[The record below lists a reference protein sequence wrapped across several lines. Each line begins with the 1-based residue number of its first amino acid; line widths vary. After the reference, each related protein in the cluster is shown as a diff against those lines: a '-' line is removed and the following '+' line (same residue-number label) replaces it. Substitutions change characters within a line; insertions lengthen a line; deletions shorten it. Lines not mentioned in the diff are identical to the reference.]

1 MDGVRGARSFGEEL
15 RRLRSERGI
24 SLTALARSI
33 HYSKGYLSKIENG
46 GKPPTPDV
54 ARRCDEALEAGGA
67 LLRLVADVPPARRPP
82 SPSPS
87 ASAAPSSSPP
97 SPLSPLSPLSPSS
110 SSSPVSQR
118 LPDPA
123 DAVCP
128 YRGLAAFGPEHAQWF
143 FGRERATA
151 ELVGRL
157 AERIGS
163 GPLAVVA
170 SSGAGKSS
178 LLRAGLVPALR
189 RGALPVEGSSGWPVV
204 VCTPTAH
211 PLKELL
217 RCVTGALGTGITV
230 TPESLPARPEG
241 LAEVLRPVLGT
252 RRLVLLVD
260 QFEETFTLCADEA
273 ERRAFVAAL
282 SALAIPRAS
291 PGGPDS
297 GPGGEPPP
305 AAVVLG
311 VRADFSGRCLDHP
324 ELAAVFSHGLFA
336 LGPMTGAELRESIT
350 LPARRAGLTLE
361 PGLVGLLLRDV
372 GVGGVGRGVGPDD
385 LAPASPGA
393 LPLLA
398 HALLVTWQQRTGS
411 TLTVTGYETTGGIHG
426 AIARTAEA
434 VFTRLR
440 PAEQAMARRVLVRL
454 VQVGAGDGGAEAGG
468 GDAAT
473 RRRASR
479 GLLLEQS
486 PDRRAV
492 ETALDAFVRA
502 RLVTVDSDTVEITHE
517 ALLRAWPRLRGW
529 IGTNR
534 AGLLIHQQL
543 AEAAAEWVREDRDP
557 GLLYRG
563 TRLAAVRE
571 WAEQA
576 DGREE
581 LGAYEREFL
590 DASRAQEVAGREA
603 QRRRIRTHRR
613 LLVLLGALLVLA
625 LLAGGTAFHQ
635 RSRAVDERRVAQS
648 QAMAVRS
655 GALASGQPEA
665 SMRLAA
671 EAYRTAPT
679 TEARGALLST
689 QAQHFAGR
697 LAGHTGP
704 VNSVA
709 FSPDDALLASAS
721 SDGTVR
727 LWGGA
732 GHRRA
737 VDTLTGHGGPV
748 LSVAFSPD
756 GRLIASAGADGTVRL
771 WRTADRQPAGA
782 LLGHGGAVRS
792 VAFGPDGR
800 TLVSGGADRTVRVWD
815 VPARRVRSTLRGH
828 RDTVYAV
835 AVSPDGRRVASGGS
849 DRTVRLW
856 DVAGSGRPFTLRGH
870 TDGVLGLAFSPDGR
884 SVASGGADRTV
895 RLWDVRR
902 HRARATLTGH
912 GDDVNAVA
920 FGADG
925 ATVVSAGGEG
935 AAKVWDTASHRV
947 TATPAGHTDYV
958 LGVAVSGSNLVA
970 TAGFDQT
977 VVLWDLDRSAL
988 TARPFAEVWQSAVAP
1003 EGRIVASASVDRT
1016 VKLWDAR
1023 RRAPLAALTGHTG
1036 SVFGVTFSPDGHL
1049 LASASADRT
1058 VKLWDVRRRRLL
1070 TTLTGHTGS
1079 VFGVTF
1085 SPDGHLLASASADRT
1100 VKLWDVRRRR
1110 LLTTLTGH
1118 QDFANAVV
1126 FSPDGGT
1133 LAAGGDDLTVR
1144 LWDVAARRAR
1154 GVLRGHS
1161 GSVRGVAY
1169 SRDGRTLASSGN
1181 DGTVRLWDTARNRQ
1195 SAVLTGHSGAVR
1207 AVAFDPGGAAGGGA
1221 TLASSGS
1228 DGTVRLWDTARHRL
1242 TATLTGHSG
1251 AVWGVVFDPRT
1262 RTVVSSSNDGTVR
1275 LWNTDVAAVSRS
1287 VSRFLSH
1294 RETSESSTDAG
1305 RAPQSRRA
1313 GPSGSN
1319 R

>member
-1 MDGVRGARSFGEEL
+1 MPGMDGVRGACSFGEEL
-15 RRLRSERGI
+15 RRLRGERGI

-54 ARRCDEALEAGGA
+54 ARRCDEALDAGGA
-67 LLRLVADVPPARRPP
+67 LLRLVADVPAARRPP
-82 SPSPS
+82 
-87 ASAAPSSSPP
+87 APSSSSAAAPAA
-97 SPLSPLSPLSPSS
+97 
-110 SSSPVSQR
+110 Q
-118 LPDPA
+118 LPHPA

-128 YRGLAAFGPEHAQWF
+128 YRGLAAFGPEHARWF

-157 AERIGS
+157 AERAGT

-189 RGALPVEGSSGWPVV
+189 RGALPVEGSSGWPVA

-217 RCVTGALGTGITV
+217 RCVTEALGSGPAV
-230 TPESLPARPEG
+230 SPESLRTRPGG
-241 LAEVLRPVLGT
+241 LADAVRTLLST

-273 ERRAFVAAL
+273 ERRAFVAVL
-282 SALAIPRAS
+282 SALAVPADTD
-291 PGGPDS
+291 GDDV
-297 GPGGEPPP
+297 PPP
-305 AAVVLG
+305 GVVVLG

-361 PGLVGLLLRDV
+361 AGLVGLLLRDV
-372 GVGGVGRGVGPDD
+372 GAAGTGRGDGQDD

-398 HALLVTWQQRTGS
+398 HALLVTWQQRTDR
-411 TLTVTGYETTGGIHG
+411 TLTVAGYETTGGIHG

-440 PAEQAMARRVLVRL
+440 PAEQEMARRVLVRL
-454 VQVGAGDGGAEAGG
+454 VQVGAGDGGGDGG
-468 GDAAT
+468 GDSDAAT

-479 GLLLEQS
+479 ERLLEQL
-486 PDRRAV
+486 PDRHAV

-502 RLVTVDSDTVEITHE
+502 RLVTVDRDAVEITHE

-543 AEAAAEWVREDRDP
+543 AEAAAEWVREGRDP

-571 WAEQA
+571 WAEQT
-576 DGREE
+576 DGRAG
-581 LGAYEREFL
+581 LGPYEHEFL
-590 DASRAQEVAGREA
+590 DASRAQEVAGKEA
-603 QRRRIRTHRR
+603 QRRRVRTHRR

-689 QAQHFAGR
+689 QAQYFAGR
-697 LAGHTGP
+697 LVGHTGP

-709 FSPDDALLASAS
+709 FSPDDRLLASAS

-732 GHRRA
+732 DHRRA

-771 WRTADRQPAGA
+771 WGAADRHPAGT

-792 VAFGPDGR
+792 VSFGPGGR
-800 TLVSGGADRTVRVWD
+800 TLASGGADRTVRVWD
-815 VPARRVRSTLRGH
+815 VPRRRALATLRGH
-828 RDTVYAV
+828 RDSVHEV
-835 AVSPDGRRVASGGS
+835 
-849 DRTVRLW
+849 
-856 DVAGSGRPFTLRGH
+856 
-870 TDGVLGLAFSPDGR
+870 AFSPDGR
-884 SVASGGADRTV
+884 SVASGSADRTVRIWDAAGRGTPVTLRGHSDSVLGIAFSPDGRGIASGGADRTV
-895 RLWDVRR
+895 RLWDVR
-902 HRARATLTGH
+902 HRRAEATLTGH
-912 GDDVNAVA
+912 SDDVNAVA
-920 FGADG
+920 YGADG

-935 AAKVWDTASHRV
+935 VAKVWDTASHRV
-947 TATPAGHTDYV
+947 TAAPAGHTDYA
-958 LGVAVSGSNLVA
+958 LGAAVSGGNLVA
-970 TAGFDQT
+970 TAGFDQS
-977 VVLWDLDRSAL
+977 VVLWDLDRAAL
-988 TARPFAEVWQSAVAP
+988 TARPFAEAWQSAVAP
-1003 EGRIVASASVDRT
+1003 DGRVVASASVDRT
-1016 VKLWDAR
+1016 VKVWDVR
-1023 RRAPLAALTGHTG
+1023 RHRPLTTLTGHTG
-1036 SVFGVTFSPDGHL
+1036 SVFGVAFSPDGHL

-1058 VKLWDVRRRRLL
+1058 VKLWDIRRHRPL

-1079 VFGVTF
+1079 VFGVAF

-1100 VKLWDVRRRR
+1100 VKLWDIRRHR

-1126 FSPDGGT
+1126 FSPDGRT

-1144 LWDVAARRAR
+1144 LWDVADHRAR
-1154 GVLRGHS
+1154 GVLRGHT

-1181 DGTVRLWDTARNRQ
+1181 DGTVRLWDPVRRRPTAT
-1195 SAVLTGHSGAVR
+1195 LTGHSGAVR
-1207 AVAFDPGGAAGGGA
+1207 AVAFDPGARTGPAGGGGM
-1221 TLASSGS
+1221 LASSGS
-1228 DGTVRLWDTARHRL
+1228 DGTVRLWDTTRHRL
-1242 TATLTGHSG
+1242 TATLTGHTG
-1251 AVWGVVFDPRT
+1251 AVWGVAFDPRT
-1262 RTVVSSSNDGTVR
+1262 RAVVSSSNDGTVR
-1275 LWNTDVAAVSRS
+1275 LWNTDVRAVSRS

-1294 RETSESSTDAG
+1294 QETAESSTAAG
-1305 RAPQSRRA
+1305 STPQARRA
-1313 GPSGSN
+1313 GPNGLN
-1319 R
+1319 PANTTNPVKPREATGRTPDGT

>member
-1 MDGVRGARSFGEEL
+1 MDGVRGACSFGEEL

-54 ARRCDEALEAGGA
+54 ARRCDEALGAGGS
-67 LLRLVADVPPARRPP
+67 LVRLVADVPPARRPL
-82 SPSPS
+82 
-87 ASAAPSSSPP
+87 PP
-97 SPLSPLSPLSPSS
+97 
-110 SSSPVSQR
+110 Q
-118 LPDPA
+118 LPGPA

-157 AERIGS
+157 AERAGN

-217 RCVTGALGTGITV
+217 RCVTEVLGAGV
-230 TPESLPARPEG
+230 EVSPESLRVRP
-241 LAEVLRPVLGT
+241 
-252 RRLVLLVD
+252 RRLADAVRPLLAAGPGRLMLLVD

-273 ERRAFVAAL
+273 ERRAFVAVL
-282 SALAIPRAS
+282 SALATPAEGDDDRP
-291 PGGPDS
+291 PGV
-297 GPGGEPPP
+297 
-305 AAVVLG
+305 VVLG

-350 LPARRAGLTLE
+350 LPAQRAGLTLE

-372 GVGGVGRGVGPDD
+372 GARSTGQGSPDD
-385 LAPASPGA
+385 LTAASPGA

-398 HALLVTWQQRTGS
+398 HALLVTWQQRTDH
-411 TLTVTGYETTGGIHG
+411 TLTVAGYETTGGIHG

-434 VFTRLR
+434 VFTRLQ
-440 PAEQAMARRVLVRL
+440 PAEQEMARRVLVRL
-454 VQVGAGDGGAEAGG
+454 VQVGAGVAGG
-468 GDAAT
+468 NGGGDSDAAT
-473 RRRASR
+473 RRRASLE
-479 GLLLEQS
+479 LLLEQL
-486 PDRRAV
+486 PDRRGV
-492 ETALDAFVRA
+492 EAALDAFVRA
-502 RLVTVDSDTVEITHE
+502 RLVTADSDAVEITHE

-529 IGTNR
+529 IGTDR

-543 AEAAAEWVREDRDP
+543 AEAAAEWVRAGRDP

-563 TRLAAVRE
+563 TRLAAVQE
-571 WAEQA
+571 WAEQT
-576 DGREE
+576 DGRTD
-581 LGAYEREFL
+581 LGPYETDFL
-590 DASRAQEVAGREA
+590 DASRAQEVAGHQAE
-603 QRRRIRTHRR
+603 RRRVRTRRR
-613 LLVLLGALLVLA
+613 LLVLLVALLVLA
-625 LLAGGTAFHQ
+625 LLGGATAFHQ
-635 RSRAVDERRVAQS
+635 RSRAIDERRVAQS

-689 QAQHFAGR
+689 QARYFAGR
-697 LAGHTGP
+697 LGGHTGP
-704 VNSVA
+704 VNGVA
-709 FSPDDALLASAS
+709 FSPDDKLLASAS
-721 SDGTVR
+721 SDSTVR

-732 GHRRA
+732 DHRSP

-748 LSVAFSPD
+748 IAVAFSPD
-756 GRLIASAGADGTVRL
+756 GRLIASAGSDGTVRL
-771 WRTADRQPAGA
+771 WGVADRQPAGT

-792 VAFGPDGR
+792 VAFGPG
-800 TLVSGGADRTVRVWD
+800 
-815 VPARRVRSTLRGH
+815 
-828 RDTVYAV
+828 
-835 AVSPDGRRVASGGS
+835 
-849 DRTVRLW
+849 
-856 DVAGSGRPFTLRGH
+856 
-870 TDGVLGLAFSPDGR
+870 GR
-884 SVASGGADRTV
+884 SLVSGGADRTV
-895 RLWDVRR
+895 RLWDVPRR
-902 HRARATLTGH
+902 RVRATLRGHSDSVHGVAFSADGRSVVSGALDRTVRIWDVAARSVRATLRGHSDGVLGVAFSPDGRSAASGSADRTVKIWDVRRQRIRATLTGH
-912 GDDVNAVA
+912 SDDVNAVA
-920 FGADG
+920 YGADG
-925 ATVVSAGGEG
+925 ASVVSAGGDG

-947 TATPAGHTDYV
+947 TAALSGHTDYV
-958 LGVAVSGSNLVA
+958 LGAAVSGGNVVA
-970 TAGFDQT
+970 TAGFDQSA
-977 VVLWDLDRSAL
+977 VLWDLDRTAL
-988 TARPFAEVWQSAVAP
+988 TARPFAEAWQSAVAP
-1003 EGRIVASASVDRT
+1003 DGRLVASASVDRT
-1016 VKLWDAR
+1016 VKLWD
-1023 RRAPLAALTGHTG
+1023 
-1036 SVFGVTFSPDGHL
+1036 
-1049 LASASADRT
+1049 
-1058 VKLWDVRRRRLL
+1058 VRRHRLL

-1079 VFGVTF
+1079 VFSVAF
-1085 SPDGHLLASASADRT
+1085 SPDGDLLASAGADHTVRLWDVRRHRLLITLTGHTGSVFGIAFSPDGRLLASASADRT
-1100 VKLWDVRRRR
+1100 VMLWDVRRRR
-1110 LLTTLTGH
+1110 SLTTLTGH
-1118 QDFANAVV
+1118 QDFANAVA

-1144 LWDVAARRAR
+1144 LWGVADHRTRA
-1154 GVLRGHS
+1154 VLRGHK

-1181 DGTVRLWDTARNRQ
+1181 DGTVRLWDTAHHRPT
-1195 SAVLTGHSGAVR
+1195 ATLTGHSGAVR
-1207 AVAFDPGGAAGGGA
+1207 AVAFDTGSGADGL

-1228 DGTVRLWDTARHRL
+1228 DGTVRLWDTTRHRL

-1251 AVWGVVFDPRT
+1251 AVWGVAFNPRT
-1262 RTVVSSSNDGTVR
+1262 RALVSSSNDGTVR
-1275 LWNTDVAAVSRS
+1275 LWNTDVRAVSQD
-1287 VSRFLSH
+1287 VSRFLS
-1294 RETSESSTDAG
+1294 RQETAGTSTAAG
-1305 RAPQSRRA
+1305 FTAQARRA
-1313 GPSGSN
+1313 GPGGPNEPNPESRKSDG

>member
-1 MDGVRGARSFGEEL
+1 MDGVRGTRSFGEEL
-15 RRLRSERGI
+15 RRLRGERGI

-54 ARRCDEALEAGGA
+54 AERCDQALDAGGA
-67 LLRLVADVPPARRPP
+67 LVRLVADVPSARRPAEA
-82 SPSPS
+82 S
-87 ASAAPSSSPP
+87 ASATTTPATSQPP
-97 SPLSPLSPLSPSS
+97 QPPG
-110 SSSPVSQR
+110 
-118 LPDPA
+118 PA

-157 AERIGS
+157 AERAGS
-163 GPLAVVA
+163 GPVAVVA

-189 RGALPVEGSSGWPVV
+189 RGALPVEGSSNWPVV
-204 VCTPTAH
+204 LCTPTAH

-217 RCVTGALGTGITV
+217 RCVGEALRAELGMS
-230 TPESLPARPEG
+230 PESLRVRPRA
-241 LAEVLRPVLGT
+241 LADAVRRLPTAGRG
-252 RRLVLLVD
+252 RLVLLVD
-260 QFEETFTLCADEA
+260 QFEETFTLCADES
-273 ERRAFVAAL
+273 ERRAFVTAL
-282 SALAIPRAS
+282 SALATPAPEGDDVP
-291 PGGPDS
+291 PGL
-297 GPGGEPPP
+297 
-305 AAVVLG
+305 VVLG

-324 ELAAVFSHGLFA
+324 ELASVFSHGLFA

-350 LPARRAGLTLE
+350 LPARRAGLSLE

-372 GVGGVGRGVGPDD
+372 GARSTGQGGRDD
-385 LAPASPGA
+385 LTPASPGA

-398 HALLVTWQQRTGS
+398 HALLVTWQQRTGR

-434 VFTRLR
+434 VFTRLH
-440 PAEQAMARRVLVRL
+440 PAEREMARRVLVRL
-454 VQVGAGDGGAEAGG
+454 VQVGAGDGGADGG
-468 GDAAT
+468 GDIDTAT
-473 RRRASR
+473 RRRTSR
-479 GLLLEQS
+479 ELLLEQL
-486 PDRRAV
+486 PDRHAV

-502 RLVTVDSDTVEITHE
+502 RLITVDSDAVEITHE
-517 ALLRAWPRLRGW
+517 ALLRAWPRLRRW

-543 AEAAAEWVREDRDP
+543 AEAAAEWVRGDRDP

-571 WAEQA
+571 WAEQT
-576 DGREE
+576 DGRAE
-581 LGAYEREFL
+581 LGPYEMQFL
-590 DASRAQEVAGREA
+590 DASRAQEVAGKEA
-603 QRRRIRTHRR
+603 RRRQVRTHRR

-671 EAYRTAPT
+671 DAYRTAPT

-689 QAQHFAGR
+689 QAQYFAGR
-697 LAGHTGP
+697 LGGHTGP
-704 VNSVA
+704 VNAVA
-709 FSPDDALLASAS
+709 FSPGDKLLASAS

-732 GHRRA
+732 DHRRA
-737 VDTLTGHGGPV
+737 TDTLTGHGGPV
-748 LSVAFSPD
+748 IAVAFSPD
-756 GRLIASAGADGTVRL
+756 DKLLASAGSDGTVRL
-771 WRTADRQPAGA
+771 WNLADRQPAGT

-815 VPARRVRSTLRGH
+815 VPRRRERATLRGH
-828 RDTVYAV
+828 GDTVHAV
-835 AVSPDGRRVASGGS
+835 AFGA
-849 DRTVRLW
+849 
-856 DVAGSGRPFTLRGH
+856 
-870 TDGVLGLAFSPDGR
+870 DGR

-895 RLWDVRR
+895 RIWDVRR
-902 HRARATLTGH
+902 HRIRATLTGH
-912 GDDVNAVA
+912 SDGVLGVAFSPDGNSLASGGADRTVRIWDVRRHRIRATLTGHSDDVNAVA
-920 FGADG
+920 YGADG
-925 ATVVSAGGEG
+925 ASVVSAGGDG

-947 TATPAGHTDYV
+947 TATLAGHTDYV
-958 LGVAVSGSNLVA
+958 LGAAVSGGHVVA
-970 TAGFDQT
+970 TAGFDRS
-977 VVLWDLDRSAL
+977 VVLWDLDRTAL
-988 TARPFAEVWQSAVAP
+988 TARPFAEAWQSAVAP
-1003 EGRIVASASVDRT
+1003 DGGLVASASVDRT
-1016 VKLWDAR
+1016 VKLWDLR
-1023 RRAPLAALTGHTG
+1023 RHGLLTTLTGHTG
-1036 SVFGVTFSPDGHL
+1036 SVFGVAFSPDGHL

-1058 VKLWDVRRRRLL
+1058 VRLWDVRRHRLL

-1079 VFGVTF
+1079 VFGVAF
-1085 SPDGHLLASASADRT
+1085 SPEGHLLASASADRT
-1100 VKLWDVRRRR
+1100 VRLWDVRRRTS
-1110 LLTTLTGH
+1110 LSTLTGH
-1118 QDFANAVV
+1118 QDFANAVA
-1126 FSPDGGT
+1126 FSPDGRT
-1133 LAAGGDDLTVR
+1133 LATGGDDLTVR
-1144 LWDVAARRAR
+1144 LWRVADRRTRA
-1154 GVLRGHS
+1154 VLRGHT

-1181 DGTVRLWDTARNRQ
+1181 DGTVRLWDSRRHSLTA
-1195 SAVLTGHSGAVR
+1195 ALTGHSGAVR
-1207 AVAFDPGGAAGGGA
+1207 AVAFGPGTGTHAK

-1228 DGTVRLWDTARHRL
+1228 DGTVRLWDTGRRSL

-1262 RTVVSSSNDGTVR
+1262 RALVSSSNDGTVR
-1275 LWNTDVAAVSRS
+1275 LWNTDVRAVSRA

-1294 RETSESSTDAG
+1294 QETAGSSTAAG
-1305 RAPQSRRA
+1305 FAAQSRRA
-1313 GPSGSN
+1313 GPTGTKPAD
-1319 R
+1319 RKPDGR

>member
-54 ARRCDEALEAGGA
+54 ARRCDEALGAGGA
-67 LLRLVADVPPARRPP
+67 LVRLVAEVPPARRPMTTP
-82 SPSPS
+82 SP
-87 ASAAPSSSPP
+87 
-97 SPLSPLSPLSPSS
+97 
-110 SSSPVSQR
+110 QR
-118 LPDPA
+118 PGPA

-151 ELVGRL
+151 ELVGKL
-157 AERIGS
+157 AERAGS

-204 VCTPTAH
+204 ACTPTAH

-217 RCVTGALGTGITV
+217 RCVTEALGAGLGV
-230 TPESLPARPEG
+230 DPESLRVRPRG
-241 LAEVLRPVLGT
+241 LAEAVRPLLAAGPG
-252 RRLVLLVD
+252 RLVLLVD

-282 SALAIPRAS
+282 SALATPADEDADGDDERP
-291 PGGPDS
+291 PGV
-297 GPGGEPPP
+297 
-305 AAVVLG
+305 VVLG

-336 LGPMTGAELRESIT
+336 LGPMTAAELRESIT
-350 LPARRAGLTLE
+350 LPAQRAGLALE

-372 GVGGVGRGVGPDD
+372 GVRGTGRGSQDD
-385 LAPASPGA
+385 LTPASPGA

-398 HALLVTWQQRTGS
+398 HALLVTWQQRTGR
-411 TLTVTGYETTGGIHG
+411 TLTVAGYKTTGGIHG

-440 PAEQAMARRVLVRL
+440 PAEQEMARRVLVRL
-454 VQVGAGDGGAEAGG
+454 VQVGAGDGGGNAGG
-468 GDAAT
+468 DSDAAT
-473 RRRASR
+473 RRRTSR
-479 GLLLEQS
+479 ELLLEQL
-486 PDRRAV
+486 PDRHGV
-492 ETALDAFVRA
+492 EVALDAFVRA
-502 RLVTVDSDTVEITHE
+502 RLITVDSDAVEITHE

-543 AEAAAEWVREDRDP
+543 AEAAAEWVRADRDP

-571 WAEQA
+571 WAEQT
-576 DGREE
+576 DGRAE
-581 LGAYEREFL
+581 LATYETEFL
-590 DASRAQEVAGREA
+590 DASRAQEEAGKQA
-603 QRRRIRTHRR
+603 ARRQVRTHRR

-635 RSRAVDERRVAQS
+635 RSRAVDERRIAQS

-689 QAQHFAGR
+689 QAQYFAGR
-697 LAGHTGP
+697 LGGHTGP
-704 VNSVA
+704 ANGVA
-709 FSPDDALLASAS
+709 FSPGDRLLASAS

-732 GHRRA
+732 DHRTP
-737 VDTLTGHGGPV
+737 VDTLTGHSGPV
-748 LSVAFSPD
+748 ISVAFSPD
-756 GRLIASAGADGTVRL
+756 GRLIASAGSDGSVRL
-771 WRTADRQPAGA
+771 WGVADRQPAGT

-792 VAFGPDGR
+792 VAFGPGGR
-800 TLVSGGADRTVRVWD
+800 SLVSGGADGTVRLWD
-815 VPARRVRSTLRGH
+815 VARRQVRATLRGH
-828 RDTVYAV
+828 GDSVHGV
-835 AVSPDGRRVASGGS
+835 AFSADGRTVVSGSS

-856 DVAGSGRPFTLRGH
+856 DVARRAGRATLSGH
-870 TDGVLGLAFSPDGR
+870 SDGILGVAFSPDGR
-884 SVASGGADRTV
+884 SVASGSADRTV
-895 RLWDVRR
+895 KIWDVRR
-902 HRARATLTGH
+902 LRVRATLTGH
-912 GDDVNAVA
+912 SDDVNAVA
-920 FGADG
+920 YGEDG
-925 ATVVSAGGEG
+925 ATVVSAGGDG
-935 AAKVWDTASHRV
+935 TAKVWDTASHRV
-947 TATPAGHTDYV
+947 TATLAGHTDYV
-958 LGVAVSGSNLVA
+958 LGAAVSGGHVVA
-970 TAGFDQT
+970 TAGFDQS
-977 VVLWDLDRSAL
+977 VVLWDLDRAAL
-988 TARPFAEVWQSAVAP
+988 TARPFAEAWQSAVAP
-1003 EGRIVASASVDRT
+1003 DGRLLASASVDRT
-1016 VKLWDAR
+1016 VKLWD
-1023 RRAPLAALTGHTG
+1023 
-1036 SVFGVTFSPDGHL
+1036 
-1049 LASASADRT
+1049 
-1058 VKLWDVRRRRLL
+1058 VRRHRLL

-1085 SPDGHLLASASADRT
+1085 SPDGRLLASAGADRTVRLWDVRRHRLLTTLTGHTGSVFGIAFSSDGHLLASASADRT
-1100 VKLWDVRRRR
+1100 VKLWDVRRHR

-1118 QDFANAVV
+1118 QDFANAVA
-1126 FSPDGGT
+1126 FSPGGKM
-1133 LAAGGDDLTVR
+1133 LAVGGDDLTVR
-1144 LWDVAARRAR
+1144 LWSVADRRAR
-1154 GVLRGHS
+1154 GVLRGHT
-1161 GSVRGVAY
+1161 GSVRGLAY

-1181 DGTVRLWDTARNRQ
+1181 DGTVRLWDTTHHRPA
-1195 SAVLTGHSGAVR
+1195 ATLTGHSGAVR
-1207 AVAFDPGGAAGGGA
+1207 AVAFDPGAGADRPGT

-1228 DGTVRLWDTARHRL
+1228 DGTVRLWDTTHHRL

-1251 AVWGVVFDPRT
+1251 AVWGVVFDPRS
-1262 RTVVSSSNDGTVR
+1262 RALVSSSNDGTVR
-1275 LWNTDVAAVSRS
+1275 LWNTDVRAVSQG
-1287 VSRFLSH
+1287 VSRFLA
-1294 RETSESSTDAG
+1294 RQETAGSSTSPGFA
-1305 RAPQSRRA
+1305 AQARRA
-1313 GPSGSN
+1313 GPNGPKPSN
-1319 R
+1319 RKPDGT